1 MDYASDDSDY
11 LRRDD
16 GGHANAWG
24 FSKYMAPEVNKPTD
38 TSDNENDEDA
48 EPILTFKERVDN
60 ILKVHGI
67 DMSNE
72 TKENARDDTFKHVK
86 P

>member
-1 MDYASDDSDY
+1 MAYASDDSDY
-11 LRRDD
+11 LRRAD
-16 GGHANAWG
+16 GGQANAWG
-24 FSKYMAPEVNKPTD
+24 FSKYMTPEVQKPTD
-38 TSDNENDEDA
+38 TSDNEMDEDV
-48 EPILTFKERVDN
+48 EPNLSFKERVDN
-60 ILKVHGI
+60 LLKVHGI